1 MRLMVWLATL
11 LADSNFTSPCHVHP
25 ILPETSMTRAEAVVA
40 PFRGGLGGG
49 KVGVAGG
56 CEGGGGRLTPLSTFI
71 ANFHTPLPEVK
82 LMQITYL
89 PVSGAESITIR
100 S

>member
-1 MRLMVWLATL
+1 
-11 LADSNFTSPCHVHP
+11 
-25 ILPETSMTRAEAVVA
+25 MTRAEAVVA

-71 ANFHTPLPEVK
+71 AKLHTPLPEAN

-89 PVSGAESITIR
+89 PVSGAESIIIR
-100 S
+100 SLEVLPFTDSQEALEVLLGL